1 MKDNLNTSLLLDFY
15 GNLLTEKQRDALDMH
30 YNMDLSLGEIAENIG
45 VTRQCV
51 RDFIK
56 KGEERLLNFEENIGM
71 CSFMALVE
79 IEAENIRKAVENLD
93 DSIKE
98 KVNKSL
104 SAIVGSME
112 L

>member
-71 CSFMALVE
+71 CSFVALVE
-79 IEAENIRKAVENLD
+79 MEAEKIREAAENIDGAAKE
-93 DSIKE
+93 SIL
-98 KVNKSL
+98 KSL
-104 SAIVGSME
+104 SQISGSME

>member
-71 CSFMALVE
+71 CSYVTLVE
-79 IEAENIRKAVENLD
+79 IEAENIKKATENID
-93 DSIKE
+93 EEIKE
-98 KVNKSL
+98 KINKSL